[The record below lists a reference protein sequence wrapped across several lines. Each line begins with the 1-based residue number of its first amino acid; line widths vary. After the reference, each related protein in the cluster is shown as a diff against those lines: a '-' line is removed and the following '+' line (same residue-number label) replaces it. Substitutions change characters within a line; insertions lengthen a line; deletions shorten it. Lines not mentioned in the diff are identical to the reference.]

1 MKLAPLFALSL
12 FLGAS
17 PCLAAPILVVLA
29 PPEIGPGLE
38 DSGPLEAL
46 AFEALAAAG
55 IRAAGP
61 RWLKQWVPTDMSC
74 ASPRC
79 WDELRSQGA
88 EGLLQLSWAKAD
100 EGCRLSLTVR
110 ARYRGFS
117 PAQASVRAACSA
129 EGLAA
134 AVPELLGGLFPAE
147 ALHLKRAI
155 EVRPKVEP
163 SPSPRP
169 EPDPRTTQEDPR
181 QPGLGEHQ
189 RPAAGER
196 SSADHS
202 VPKTDLPPRDAPPRD
217 APPREAP
224 PRDAPPR
231 DAPPHDAPPRD
242 APPRDAP
249 PPLLGRAERSLEDR
263 LASDP
268 RLTPSREARS
278 MSGLKAGAAD
288 DNLQFGAFLRF
299 LAETEVPGP
308 RRDLSQ
314 RWIITV
320 RDPSGAPVAN
330 AKIQAFDGEQLIVER
345 TTYADG
351 RALLFPSEHPALR
364 SPRARLLVRAGT
376 EQRSISLEGGR
387 RLAIDVKLDQ
397 LREAPRAVPLDV
409 VFVLDTTASMGDEI
423 DRIKQT
429 IDQIRLQISQIE
441 PRPDV
446 RFGMVLYRDQGD
458 EAPTQIVPLSPD
470 GAEGS
475 AFRAALAKVEA
486 GGGGD
491 TPEDV
496 QSALE
501 DLVTKMAWRA
511 GGVRLAFLIGDAP
524 PHFDYGQTYTY
535 QSAASEAARQGIKI
549 AAIGCSGLDLVG
561 EAVWRQVAQYTNG
574 PFVFLTRG
582 ESGDAEGS
590 ASSVSHHVGSNWL
603 SGNLDALIVKTIK
616 LELSHFSARGAP
628 RHQDYFEASASAELS
643 APDVL
648 DELFRQSVA
657 QLIDYALVEVSPAT
671 PTMLLPITARARPLK
686 RPAELL
692 DPRLAVALG
701 RSRSFRLIERDGAAL
716 DRALAE
722 QFAAGFDESK
732 MVELGKRVPARL
744 AIVSELGRGAG
755 QLEVLLR
762 LVKLETG
769 EVLSVSLLKISD
781 RLLL

>member
-1 MKLAPLFALSL
+1 MKLAPLLAIPLL
-12 FLGAS
+12 VGAS
-17 PCLAAPILVVLA
+17 PCFAAPILVVLA
-29 PPEIGPGLE
+29 PPEIAPGLE

-46 AFEALAAAG
+46 AFEALAKAG

-61 RWLKQWVPTDMSC
+61 RWLRQWVPTDMSC
-74 ASPRC
+74 TSIRC
-79 WDELRSQGA
+79 WDELRNQGA
-88 EGLLQLSWAKAD
+88 EGVLKLSWVKLD
-100 EGCRLSLTVR
+100 EGCSLSLTVR
-110 ARYRGFS
+110 ARARGFS
-117 PAQASVRAACSA
+117 PAQASVRAACTS

-134 AVPELLGGLFPAE
+134 AVQDLLGGLFPAE
-147 ALHLKRAI
+147 GLRLKR
-155 EVRPKVEP
+155 P
-163 SPSPRP
+163 SDPAGHPPAADPSQTPREEP
-169 EPDPRTTQEDPR
+169 EPPRGTASP
-181 QPGLGEHQ
+181 PAGSGEHQ

-196 SSADHS
+196 STADRSVPSADPPPRHAA
-202 VPKTDLPPRDAPPRD
+202 PRDAPPPPRDAPPRD
-217 APPREAP
+217 APPAAALERP
-224 PRDAPPR
+224 
-231 DAPPHDAPPRD
+231 
-242 APPRDAP
+242 
-249 PPLLGRAERSLEDR
+249 ERSLEDR
-263 LASDP
+263 LAGDP
-268 RLTPSREARS
+268 RLVPAKST
-278 MSGLKAGAAD
+278 SGLKAGAAD

-314 RWIITV
+314 RWIVTV
-320 RDPSGAPVAN
+320 RDRSGAPVAN
-330 AKIQAFDGEQLIVER
+330 AKVQAYDGDRLIVER

-351 RALLFPSEHPALR
+351 RALLFPSEHPALLA
-364 SPRARLLVRAGT
+364 PRARLLVRAGA
-376 EQRSISLEGGR
+376 EERSVPLEGGR
-387 RLAIDVKLDQ
+387 RLAVDVKLDQ
-397 LREAPRAVPLDV
+397 LRATPKAVPLDV
-409 VFVLDTTASMGDEI
+409 AFVLDTTASMGDEI

-458 EAPTQIVPLSPD
+458 EAPTQVVPLSPD
-470 GAEGS
+470 GSSAEGS
-475 AFRAALAKVEA
+475 AFRAALAQVEA

-501 DLVTKMAWRA
+501 DLVKKLDWRTEGA
-511 GGVRLAFLIGDAP
+511 RLAFLIGDAP

-535 QSAASEAARQGIKI
+535 QSAASEAARRGIKI

-561 EAVWRQVAQYTNG
+561 EAVWRQLAQYTNG

-603 SGNLDALIVKTIK
+603 SGSLDALIVKTIK
-616 LELSHFSARGAP
+616 LELSHYSARGAP
-628 RHQDYFEASASAELS
+628 RHEDYFEASASAELT

-657 QLIDYALVEVSPAT
+657 QLIDYALVEVPPAT
-671 PTMLLPITARARPLK
+671 PTMLLPINARARPLK

-701 RSRSFRLIERDGAAL
+701 RSRSFRLIERNGAAL
-716 DRALAE
+716 DSALTQ

-744 AIVSELGRGAG
+744 AIVSELDRGAG
-755 QLEVLLR
+755 QLQVLLR

-769 EVLSVSLLKISD
+769 EVLSVSLLKIAD